1 MVAIMENIVSGISS
15 ALDVPMEYGE
25 AEEESFIFRG
35 VMNEVGAVR
44 LRDVVAFC
52 GRVGSWLW

>member
-1 MVAIMENIVSGISS
+1 MAAIVENIVSGIRS
-15 ALDVPMEYGE
+15 ALDVPVENGE
-25 AEEESFIFRG
+25 TEEESFIFRG
-35 VMNEVGAVR
+35 VINEGGAEM